1 VGERLDPPF
10 IVSSGRRMMSMGL
23 VVVRAIIVIVPLIA
37 SFMLSTISFLA
48 PVLALRMKLK
58 LETRAKAIVS
68 DLKK

>member
-1 VGERLDPPF
+1 
-10 IVSSGRRMMSMGL
+10 MGL